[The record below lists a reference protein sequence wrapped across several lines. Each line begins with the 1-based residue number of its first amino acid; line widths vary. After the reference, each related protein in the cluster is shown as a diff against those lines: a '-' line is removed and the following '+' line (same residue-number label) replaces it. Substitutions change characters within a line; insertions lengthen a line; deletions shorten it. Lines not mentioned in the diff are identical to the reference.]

1 MALTTRSLPTLVNL
15 QARILE
21 KQESVQER
29 KAKRKVPWPPSS
41 LSCTLKHLIG
51 TGENIRDSRGSAG
64 DQGCA
69 GDEGAGGAPFLHLLQ
84 TDSHEKWEDWSTIEV
99 SDHSGKFIYDTGG
112 SAGDEG
118 SGCATGAQSP
128 STLNRCQSHHGNLPM
143 IHGPLCT
150 YLLAIQAKTPDELEP
165 VQEMEE
171 QVCFS
176 FVSCC
181 THENL

>member
-1 MALTTRSLPTLVNL
+1 MALTTKSLPTLVNL

-51 TGENIRDSRGSAG
+51 TGENIRDSRGSTG

-84 TDSHEKWEDWSTIEV
+84 TDSHEKWEDWSIIEV
-99 SDHSGKFIYDTGG
+99 SDHSGKFIHDTGV

-118 SGCATGAQSP
+118 SGCASGAQSP
-128 STLNRCQSHHGNLPM
+128 STLNSCQSHHGSLPI
-143 IHGPLCT
+143 IHGT
-150 YLLAIQAKTPDELEP
+150 YSLAIQAKPPD

-171 QVCFS
+171 HVSYRMFLLRLLLFS
-176 FVSCC
+176 
-181 THENL
+181 

>member
-1 MALTTRSLPTLVNL
+1 MTRSLPTLVNL

-29 KAKRKVPWPPSS
+29 KAKRKVPWPPS

-51 TGENIRDSRGSAG
+51 TGKNIRDSRGSTG

-69 GDEGAGGAPFLHLLQ
+69 RDEGAGGAPFLHLLQ
-84 TDSHEKWEDWSTIEV
+84 TDSHEKWEDWSIIEV
-99 SDHSGKFIYDTGG
+99 SDHTGKFIHDTGVT
-112 SAGDEG
+112 AEDEG

-143 IHGPLCT
+143 IHGTLCT
-150 YLLAIQAKTPDELEP
+150 YLLVIQARTPD

-176 FVSCC
+176 FVSCFSPTKIC
-181 THENL
+181 DQR